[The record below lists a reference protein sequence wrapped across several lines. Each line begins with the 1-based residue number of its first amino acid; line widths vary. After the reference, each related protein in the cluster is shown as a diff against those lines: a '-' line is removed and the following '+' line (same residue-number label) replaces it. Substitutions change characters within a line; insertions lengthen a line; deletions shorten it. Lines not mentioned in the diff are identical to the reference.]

1 MDSAKGLVAKLTPPH
16 AQNACGFRGE
26 MIWTVGL
33 AACCNYF
40 SKKKKKKHGFMLR
53 VSLEIE
59 IICWCK

>member
-40 SKKKKKKHGFMLR
+40 SKKKKKKTWIHVKGVPWNWNHLLM
-53 VSLEIE
+53 
-59 IICWCK
+59 